1 LISRFCQLKEK
12 SYKKR
17 INFLIAKAATDKK
30 IMEYY
35 DVNFIISTGLD
46 KNRTD
51 SVLAWL
57 DSKFNVAAESAD
69 RKIQRKKLAYP
80 IKKEIEGWHYQ
91 LRFVAPADISPKFFE
106 ELQKEIKPK
115 KEILRFLIV
124 KKRDEP
130 PAKQRRAPRIAEP
143 VTAENSES
151 ADPSQKANVKNET
164 EAKTDPSE
172 AKKTEKEKKVQL
184 QEIDEKL
191 EEILK
196 EE

>member
-1 LISRFCQLKEK
+1 
-12 SYKKR
+12 
-17 INFLIAKAATDKK
+17 
-30 IMEYY
+30 MEYY

-46 KNRTD
+46 KTRMD

-69 RKIQRKKLAYP
+69 RKIQRKKLAYA
-80 IKKEIEGWHYQ
+80 IKKETEGWHYQ

-106 ELQKEIKPK
+106 GLQKEIKSK

-130 PAKQRRAPRIAEP
+130 PAKERRAPRAVEA
-143 VTAENSES
+143 VAAENSET
-151 ADPSQKANVKNET
+151 AAPSQEAETKNET
-164 EAKTDPSE
+164 EIKVDPSE
-172 AKKTEKEKKVQL
+172 VKKTEKKEKVQL